1 MIYKNLKLFASQ
13 LGWRLAIL
21 FLLLLFAGLA
31 EGIGVSMILPLLQSD
46 IGESDNV
53 LSRLISGLFDLL
65 NQPTHGTN
73 ILALLVIFFFIRA
86 AILIAQ
92 TWYQAVIL
100 SDHLS
105 FMRGGLIRSILNA
118 DYLHLTRYDAGYLT
132 NAIVREVQTINAG
145 MRNLIDLMVALVMA
159 LIYILLPILL
169 QPVLTLFLLAL
180 AIPIAVLSALMI
192 RKTRTASIRFT
203 ELHGRQESFLIEGIR
218 NLKFVKAT
226 GRIPVISDRMTN
238 EIDRVSM
245 VFRKLFIL
253 GGITRYAP
261 EPMVVFVMA
270 GIIIVATRGFDQPIT
285 EILFLMFLFFQSAK
299 YMLRIQSTLR
309 QFIEATGSLL
319 LHQELKSNLDS
330 NAVVDPSNPKTPDLS
345 AGITLS
351 NVSVTYPEADAPALQ
366 GIDLSIPNRKT
377 VALVGASGSGKTTV
391 ANLVCGL
398 ITPSSGS
405 IMLGGDDYSSI
416 RLSELQKSVGYVT
429 QESSVFNGTLSE
441 NVTFWEQDSDRQRV
455 DEILR
460 QLELRGVGT
469 GTTNG
474 EFADHIIGGDGA
486 QLSGGERQRLS
497 IARELYRH
505 SEILILDEATS
516 ALDSELEQKIDE
528 LLEEQRGNRTFLIIA
543 HRLSTVKSADLIYV
557 LDNGTVVE
565 SGRFDELVE
574 ANGGFARMAKLQSF

>member
-1 MIYKNLKLFASQ
+1 
-13 LGWRLAIL
+13 
-21 FLLLLFAGLA
+21 
-31 EGIGVSMILPLLQSD
+31 
-46 IGESDNV
+46 
-53 LSRLISGLFDLL
+53 
-65 NQPTHGTN
+65 
-73 ILALLVIFFFIRA
+73 
-86 AILIAQ
+86 
-92 TWYQAVIL
+92 
-100 SDHLS
+100 
-105 FMRGGLIRSILNA
+105 
-118 DYLHLTRYDAGYLT
+118 
-132 NAIVREVQTINAG
+132 
-145 MRNLIDLMVALVMA
+145 
-159 LIYILLPILL
+159 
-169 QPVLTLFLLAL
+169 
-180 AIPIAVLSALMI
+180 
-192 RKTRTASIRFT
+192 
-203 ELHGRQESFLIEGIR
+203 
-218 NLKFVKAT
+218 
-226 GRIPVISDRMTN
+226 
-238 EIDRVSM
+238 
-245 VFRKLFIL
+245 
-253 GGITRYAP
+253 
-261 EPMVVFVMA
+261 
-270 GIIIVATRGFDQPIT
+270 
-285 EILFLMFLFFQSAK
+285 MFLFFQSAK

>member
-13 LGWRLAIL
+13 LGWRLAVL

-53 LSRLISGLFDLL
+53 LSRLISGLFDVL

-73 ILALLVIFFFIRA
+73 ILVLLVIFFFIRA

-92 TWYQAVIL
+92 TWYQAVLL

-105 FMRGGLIRSILNA
+105 FMRRGLIRSILNA

-132 NAIVREVQTINAG
+132 NAIVREVQAINAG

-180 AIPIAVLSALMI
+180 AIPIAALSALMI

-218 NLKFVKAT
+218 NVKFVKAT

-351 NVSVTYPEADAPALQ
+351 NVSVTYPEADAPALE

-565 SGRFDELVE
+565 SGSFDELVE
-574 ANGGFARMAKLQSF
+574 ADGGFARMVKLQSF

>member
-1 MIYKNLKLFASQ
+1 MIIKNLKLFASQ
-13 LGWRLAIL
+13 LGWRLMVL
-21 FLLLLFAGLA
+21 FLLLLLAGLA
-31 EGIGVSMILPLLQSD
+31 EGFGVSMILPLLQSD
-46 IGESDNV
+46 IGESSNT
-53 LSRLISGLFDLL
+53 LSRMISGLFNLL

-73 ILALLVIFFFIRA
+73 ILVLLVIFFFVRA
-86 AILIAQ
+86 VILVIQ
-92 TWYQAVIL
+92 TWYQAVLL

-105 FMRGGLIRSILNA
+105 YMRGGLIRSILNA

-132 NAIVREVQTINAG
+132 NAVVREVQAINAG
-145 MRNLIDLMVALVMA
+145 MRNLIDLIVALVMA
-159 LIYILLPILL
+159 SIYILLPILL
-169 QPVLTLFLLAL
+169 QPILTLFLVAL
-180 AIPIAVLSALMI
+180 AIPIAALSFLMI
-192 RKTRTASIRFT
+192 RKTRAASIRFT

-218 NLKFVKAT
+218 NVKFVKAT
-226 GRIPVISDRMTN
+226 GRVPVISDRMTN
-238 EIDRVSM
+238 ETDRVSQ
-245 VFRKLFIL
+245 VFKRLFIL

-261 EPMVVFVMA
+261 EPLVVFVMA

-319 LHQELKSNLDS
+319 LHQELKSKLDA
-330 NAVVDPSNPKTPDLS
+330 NAVVDPPNAIPPDLS

-351 NVSVTYPEADAPALQ
+351 NVSVTYPKADSPALR

-405 IMLGGDDYSSI
+405 IMLGGDDYSTL

-429 QESSVFNGTLSE
+429 QESAVFNGTLSE
-441 NVTFWEQDSDRQRV
+441 NVTFWEQDPDRQRV
-455 DEILR
+455 DEILK

-469 GTTNG
+469 RTTNG
-474 EFADHIIGGDGA
+474 EFADHMIGGDGA

-528 LLEEQRGNRTFLIIA
+528 MLEAQRGNRTFLIIA

-557 LDNGTVVE
+557 LDHGAVVE
-565 SGRFDELVE
+565 SGSFDELVE
-574 ANGGFARMAKLQSF
+574 AGGGFARMVKLQSF